1 MVRLIRKV
9 VMDMFS
15 SELELVE
22 MVERIVEKKFEDL
35 QEKKQGQSPQQK
47 FGSTKRKKKSIDAG
61 GGGGGGKQATAA
73 LPSQTKSVSIYIE
86 NSKSRK

>member
-22 MVERIVEKKFEDL
+22 IVERIVEKKFEDL

-61 GGGGGGKQATAA
+61 GGGGKQATAA